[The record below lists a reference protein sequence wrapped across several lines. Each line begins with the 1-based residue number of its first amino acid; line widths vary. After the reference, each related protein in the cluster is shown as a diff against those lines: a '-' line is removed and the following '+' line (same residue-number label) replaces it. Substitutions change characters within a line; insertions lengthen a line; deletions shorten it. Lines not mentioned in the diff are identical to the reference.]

1 MEAETTLFPLGVV
14 VFLFVGIPFILSCT
28 WSVGVGGMMVV
39 VGASD
44 TVLAIDLGDVAICG
58 RLWTL

>member
-14 VFLFVGIPFILSCT
+14 VFLFVGIPFVLSRT
-28 WSVGVGGMMVV
+28 WSVGVGGVMVV

-44 TVLAIDLGDVAICG
+44 AVLTIDLGDVAI
-58 RLWTL
+58 